1 LNEKIHWADVVA
13 AQVPQDRKHRIAT
26 GITPSGPIHIGN
38 MREVLTG
45 DLVYKAI
52 RNRGLDAELLYFAD
66 DFDPLRKVY
75 PFLPERFSAFV
86 GRPISDIPCP
96 CGGCESYAEHF
107 LRPFLDA
114 LGELDIAPHVIY
126 SSREY
131 RKGSYTEEIRQ
142 ALLGTEKIRRI
153 LEHISGR
160 SLPQEWSPFYPICG
174 ICGTISAARILEHDE
189 AHHRV
194 GYHCG
199 CGNEGWA
206 DYSRGE
212 GKLVWRVDWPMR
224 WAHFGITVEPFGK
237 DHASAGGSYDTGKE
251 IVTRVYHTDPP
262 FPVVYEWISLKGRGE
277 MHSSKGV
284 AITIN
289 EMLDIVPPE
298 VLRYLIVRTRPEKTI
313 DFDPGMGLIALIDEY
328 DRVAAAAEGR
338 EYEMSRISS
347 IPTRIP
353 FRHMVTVV
361 QIAHDDRGIFQC
373 LARSGYDV
381 TEYENILHQA
391 ERVKRWLHR
400 YAPESVKFS
409 VREELPA
416 HARGLGPGLREALR
430 EYIHMLE
437 PLPRWSAEDLHN
449 AVYAVAEHEGVP
461 AKDIFVAIYLA
472 FLGQQRGPRLGWFL
486 EALGKE
492 PVLKRLEEAV
502 ESEPR

>member
-52 RNRGLDAELLYFAD
+52 RHRGLDAELLYFAD

-75 PFLPERFSAFV
+75 PFLPERFSTYV

-96 CGGCESYAEHF
+96 CGECESYAEHF

-114 LGELDIAPHVIY
+114 LKELDILPQVIY

-131 RKGSYTEEIRQ
+131 RNGSYTEEIRQ
-142 ALLGTEKIRRI
+142 ALHDTEKIRRI
-153 LEHISGR
+153 LERVSGR
-160 SLPQEWSPFYPICG
+160 SLPQEWSPFYPICKVCG
-174 ICGTISAARILEHDE
+174 IISSAPILDHDE
-189 AHHRV
+189 EHHRV
-194 GYHCG
+194 LYRCA

-224 WAHFGITVEPFGK
+224 WSHFGITVEPFGK

-251 IVTRVYHTDPP
+251 IVTKIYHTEPP

-313 DFDPGMGLIALIDEY
+313 DFDPGMGLISLIDEY
-328 DRVAAAAEGR
+328 DRIAAAAEGR
-338 EYEMSRISS
+338 EYDLSRISS
-347 IPTRIP
+347 IPTRVP

-361 QIAHDDRGIFQC
+361 QIAHDDRGVFQC

-381 TEYENILHQA
+381 ADYENILHQA

-400 YAPESVKFS
+400 YAPDSVKFS
-409 VREELPA
+409 VKENLPPVA
-416 HARGLGPGLREALR
+416 AELGPAPRRALR
-430 EYIHMLE
+430 AYLCILE
-437 PLPRWSAEDLHN
+437 NLSRWSAEELHN
-449 AVYAVAEHEGVP
+449 AVYEVAEQQGVS

-472 FLGQQRGPRLGWFL
+472 FLGQERGPRMGWFL

-492 PVLKRLEEAV
+492 KVLTRLKEAV
-502 ESEPR
+502 GSVSL

>member
-1 LNEKIHWADVVA
+1 
-13 AQVPQDRKHRIAT
+13 
-26 GITPSGPIHIGN
+26 
-38 MREVLTG
+38 
-45 DLVYKAI
+45 
-52 RNRGLDAELLYFAD
+52 
-66 DFDPLRKVY
+66 
-75 PFLPERFSAFV
+75 
-86 GRPISDIPCP
+86 
-96 CGGCESYAEHF
+96 
-107 LRPFLDA
+107 
-114 LGELDIAPHVIY
+114 VIY

-131 RKGSYTEEIRQ
+131 RNGSYTEEINR
-142 ALLGTEKIRRI
+142 ALQGAEGIRSI
-153 LEHISGR
+153 LERVSGR
-160 SLPQEWSPFYPICG
+160 SLPQEWSPFYPICS
-174 ICGTISAARILEHDE
+174 ICGTISSARILEHDE

-194 GYHCG
+194 RYRCG

-251 IVTRVYHTDPP
+251 IAAEIYRARPP

-313 DFDPGMGLIALIDEY
+313 DFDPGMGLISLIDEF

-338 EYEMSRISS
+338 EYELSRISS

-361 QIAHDDRGIFQC
+361 QIAHDERGIFQC
-373 LARSGYDV
+373 LARSGYNVAD
-381 TEYENILHQA
+381 YENILHQA
-391 ERVKRWLHR
+391 ERVKRWLRR

-409 VREELPA
+409 VKEELPA
-416 HARGLGPGLREALR
+416 TGADLAPGPRAAIR
-430 EYIHMLE
+430 EYIRILE
-437 PLPRWSAEDLHN
+437 NLTHWSAEELHN
-449 AVYAVAEHEGVP
+449 AVYEVAEQQNVP
-461 AKDIFVAIYLA
+461 AKDIFMAIYLA
-472 FLGQQRGPRLGWFL
+472 FLGQKRGPRLGWFL

-492 PVLKRLEEAV
+492 KVLIRLHKV
-502 ESEPR
+502 VGSGIS